1 VAAAGGGGSVH
12 LRTSRGPWAKLCG
25 VGVLL
30 LGLASPALAK
40 HADKKKHAEVSEHAE
55 SAASA
60 HETDSQE
67 LAKKLSNP
75 ISDLVS
81 VPFQFNWENGVG
93 PDNGLKT
100 VLNIQPVVPF
110 EISPKWNLIER
121 WIMPYVSQPE
131 YLNNASGL
139 GDITFSSF
147 LSPNTGKS
155 LIWGVGPVVAL
166 PMSSDAAVGSGQWSA
181 GPTAVVLKLQ
191 GDWIYGLLW
200 NQLWSYATVSDR
212 ARVAVNQGFF
222 QPFIA
227 LTRPSGVT
235 FTLQSESI
243 ANWNAAE
250 NSTWTIPITVTV
262 AKMTTLGPFP
272 FSVLGGAGV
281 YVAKPDVGPDWKLRA
296 AFTLVLPRRK

>member
-1 VAAAGGGGSVH
+1 MRETTGTRVALCWCGLVALCLVASAPARAAHDAAAGGSD
-12 LRTSRGPWAKLCG
+12 A
-25 VGVLL
+25 
-30 LGLASPALAK
+30 
-40 HADKKKHAEVSEHAE
+40 
-55 SAASA
+55 
-60 HETDSQE
+60 QE

-93 PDNGLKT
+93 PDNGLRT

-110 EISPKWNLIER
+110 QISPKWNMIER

-131 YLNNASGL
+131 ALNNATGL

-147 LSPNTGKS
+147 FSPNTGKS
-155 LIWGVGPVVAL
+155 LIWGVGPVVTL

-181 GPTAVVLKLQ
+181 GPTLVVLKIHGEL
-191 GDWIYGLLW
+191 IYGLLW
-200 NQLWSYATVSDR
+200 NQLWSYATVSKR

-227 LTRPSGVT
+227 WTRPSGVT
-235 FTLQSESI
+235 LTLQSESI
-243 ANWNAAE
+243 ANWNAGTD
-250 NSTWTIPITVTV
+250 SDRWTIPINATVSKV
-262 AKMTTLGPFP
+262 TTLGPFP

-281 YVAKPDVGPDWKLRA
+281 YVASPDSGPDWKLRV
-296 AFTLVLPRRK
+296 AFTLILPGKK